1 MNSIIIIL
9 IYILGVIFSLYIT
22 YLVIRYAVRQG
33 TKDALKQSEYYLEI
47 IAKHYHDKNNKHL

>member
-1 MNSIIIIL
+1 MIIIL

-22 YLVIRYAVRQG
+22 YLVIRYALRQG

-47 IAKHYHDKNNKHL
+47 IAKHYHDKDNKHL